1 MKQQIK
7 TLALVV
13 TTLIALVGTVFSA
26 NATTPA
32 LGRAGEVAQ
41 PFGSARMAR
50 AAPAPLA
57 ACTDMDPSD
66 VAWVTLTED
75 FEIDEQV
82 ESYPSGTTMI
92 TPVFE
97 YACVPKKVTVVT
109 VFSLNGEVV
118 FSDKESLKASNS
130 DGLYGYPLGTT
141 DETPMDDG
149 LWSVEFFNN
158 KKPLTEGEIVVGEG
172 GDGPIEGETVTVE
185 GTVKD
190 KKTKKAIKG
199 ATILVLNPGVT
210 VDGWVDGGQEDS
222 DVFTAGQTNSKGQFT
237 LEDPLARN
245 EVYSLIVVAK
255 GYKPIATDEFV
266 IEDDVEDPVQLNI
279 VLTK

>member
-1 MKQQIK
+1 M
-7 TLALVV
+7 LAY
-13 TTLIALVGTVFSA
+13 
-26 NATTPA
+26 P
-32 LGRAGEVAQ
+32 R
-41 PFGSARMAR
+41 
-50 AAPAPLA
+50 A
-57 ACTDMDPSD
+57 ACTKMEASD
-66 VAWVTLTED
+66 IAWVTLTED

-82 ESYPSGTTMI
+82 EAYPSGTNLI

-97 YACVPKKVTVVT
+97 YECVPKKVTIVT

-118 FSDKESLKASNS
+118 FSDKEALKASNS

-141 DETPMDDG
+141 DGSPMDDG
-149 LWSVEFFNN
+149 LWGVEYFNN
-158 KKPLTEGEIVVGEG
+158 KTPLTSSEVVVGED
-172 GDGPIEGETVTVE
+172 DGPIDGETVTVE

-199 ATILVLNPGVT
+199 AVVIVLNPGMT
-210 VDGWVDGGQEDS
+210 VEDWVDGGQEDS
-222 DVFTAGQTNSKGQFT
+222 DVYTAGKTNSKGQFT
-237 LEDPLARN
+237 LEEPLTRN

-266 IEDDVEDPVQLNI
+266 IEDDVEDPVQLDI